1 MASEIGSI
9 EVGKRADI
17 VVRDSRAAEA
27 YPDNNPPHVLAF
39 TMGQGS
45 VRTVLV
51 DVRRVFD
58 DGASTQV
65 DEREVYQMISDSVRE
80 RAARLSLDP
89 GPEWPVVR
97 S

>member
-1 MASEIGSI
+1 MSESQTLTTFG
-9 EVGKRADI
+9 VTYG
-17 VVRDSRAAEA
+17 
-27 YPDNNPPHVLAF
+27 AF

-51 DVRRVFD
+51 DGRRVFD

-65 DEREVYQMISDSVRE
+65 DEREVYQTISDSVRE
-80 RAARLSLDP
+80 RAARLSFDP
-89 GPEWPVVR
+89 GPQWPVVR